1 MNRSAELVADVPLG
15 VLTVTSTGPVPAGLT
30 AVIDVPE
37 TTLTPVAAAV
47 PKATVSPVRKPLP
60 VMVTVVPPT
69 VGPPV
74 GLMPVTVGAVAA
86 DAGEAATRVIP
97 VANNADVAPMAT
109 TERNAVRNDRR
120 PPLLVIML
128 FISYLP

>member
-1 MNRSAELVADVPLG
+1 MEPATF
-15 VLTVTSTGPVPAGLT
+15 TVTSTAPTPAGLT
-30 AVIDVPE
+30 AVIDVAE
-37 TTLTPVAAAV
+37 VKVTPVEALL
-47 PKATVSPVRKPLP
+47 PKSTVAPEAKLVP
-60 VMVTVVPPT
+60 VMVTDVPPA

-74 GLMPVTVGAVAA
+74 GLMPVTVGVATIA

>member
-1 MNRSAELVADVPLG
+1 MMVVLELTTTEVDALLPK
-15 VLTVTSTGPVPAGLT
+15 LTVA
-30 AVIDVPE
+30 PE
-37 TTLTPVAAAV
+37 TKPV
-47 PKATVSPVRKPLP
+47 P
-60 VMVTVVPPT
+60 VMVTLVVPPA
-69 VGPPV
+69 GPPA
-74 GLMPVTVGAVAA
+74 GLIAVTVGGVRVAE
-86 DAGEAATRVIP
+86 AGEAATRVIP

>member
-1 MNRSAELVADVPLG
+1 M
-15 VLTVTSTGPVPAGLT
+15 
-30 AVIDVPE
+30 IDVAE
-37 TTLTPVAAAV
+37 RTMTFVAGAA
-47 PKATVSPVRKPLP
+47 PKATVAPETKPVP
-60 VMVTVVPPT
+60 VMVTLVVPPA
-69 VGPPV
+69 GPPA
-74 GLMPVTVGAVAA
+74 GLIAVTVGGVRVAE
-86 DAGEAATRVIP
+86 AGEAATRVIP